1 LAAARAYL
9 CAAVSTEDAM
19 TLHCLLLLML
29 AALTTLACGAL

>member
-19 TLHCLLLLML
+19 TLLPLML
-29 AALTTLACGAL
+29 AALTTLACVAL